1 MKKNEFATFIVYLA
15 MFGIALAVGFAA
27 IKPIITD
34 HMSSLPMHPALI
46 MVLGLI
52 VGVLVNAIALELCH
66 VLGAKL
72 GKYRVLKVTVLGA
85 SFTRINGQRKFR
97 LSGFDGLTGETKV
110 VPEDVEKSS
119 LNAYIFFPI
128 LFLFLEF
135 IACMVGIVLCQ
146 NAEASEPSVAWA
158 RIFLITILTVG
169 GMIYFYDLFPAYL
182 ESTTDGFLLTLLN
195 KPANKV
201 AFNNLLLAQGAVL
214 EGKPLPETPVYSEL
228 TDFTASLNM
237 ISVYHHLSEG
247 QADKALEILEPMLS
261 EEAHI
266 SVGSVNYARTLKLT
280 ILLEAEDRTKG
291 KKFYEELDDQAK
303 KYIADVTNL
312 VALRAYLLI
321 ATFIEDSESEANYAI
336 DKAEKA
342 IKACNPD
349 YKDVEKSLL
358 QMDVDLTREVHP
370 SWDVYKLPWEKEE

>member
-34 HMSSLPMHPALI
+34 RMSSLPMHPALI

-52 VGVLVNAIALELCH
+52 VGVLINSIALELCH

-214 EGKPLPETPVYSEL
+214 EGKPLPETPVYTEL

-358 QMDVDLTREVHP
+358 QMDVDLAREIHP

>member
-34 HMSSLPMHPALI
+34 RMSSLPMHPALI

-52 VGVLVNAIALELCH
+52 VGVLINAIALELCH

-214 EGKPLPETPVYSEL
+214 EGKPLPETPVYTEL

-247 QADKALEILEPMLS
+247 QADKALEIIEPMLS

-266 SVGSVNYARTLKLT
+266 SVGSANYARTLKLT

-358 QMDVDLTREVHP
+358 QMDVDLAREVHP
-370 SWDVYKLPWEKEE
+370 SWDVYKLPWEKE

>member
-85 SFTRINGQRKFR
+85 SFTHINGQRKFR

-135 IACMVGIVLCQ
+135 IACMVGIVICQ
-146 NAEASEPSVAWA
+146 NAEASEPSVAWV

-214 EGKPLPETPVYSEL
+214 EGKPLPETPVYTEL

-247 QADKALEILEPMLS
+247 QADKALEIIEPMLS

-280 ILLEAEDRTKG
+280 ILLEAEDHTKG
-291 KKFYEELDDQAK
+291 KKFYEELDDNAK

-358 QMDVDLTREVHP
+358 QMDVDLAREVHP
-370 SWDVYKLPWEKEE
+370 SWDVYKLPWEKE

>member
-34 HMSSLPMHPALI
+34 RMSSLPMHPALI

-52 VGVLVNAIALELCH
+52 VGVLINAIALELCH

-214 EGKPLPETPVYSEL
+214 EGKPLPETPVYTEL

-247 QADKALEILEPMLS
+247 QADKALEIIEPMLS

-280 ILLEAEDRTKG
+280 ILLEAEDRSKG
-291 KKFYEELDDQAK
+291 KKFYEELDDNAK
-303 KYIADVTNL
+303 KYIADITNL

-358 QMDVDLTREVHP
+358 QMDVDLAREVHP
-370 SWDVYKLPWEKEE
+370 SWDVYKLPWEKE

>member
-34 HMSSLPMHPALI
+34 RMSSLPMHPALI

-52 VGVLVNAIALELCH
+52 VGVLINAIALELCH

-85 SFTRINGQRKFR
+85 SFTRINGQKKFR

-182 ESTTDGFLLTLLN
+182 ESTTDGVLLTLLN

-214 EGKPLPETPVYSEL
+214 EGKPLPETPVYTEL

-247 QADKALEILEPMLS
+247 QADKALEIIEPMLS

-358 QMDVDLTREVHP
+358 QMDVDLAREVHP
-370 SWDVYKLPWEKEE
+370 SWDVYKLPWEKE

>member
-34 HMSSLPMHPALI
+34 RMSSLPMHPALI

-146 NAEASEPSVAWA
+146 NTEASEPSVAWA

-214 EGKPLPETPVYSEL
+214 EGKPLPETPVYTEL

-266 SVGSVNYARTLKLT
+266 SAASVNYARTLKLT

-358 QMDVDLTREVHP
+358 QMDVDLAREVHP
-370 SWDVYKLPWEKEE
+370 SWDVYKLPWEKE

>member
-34 HMSSLPMHPALI
+34 RMSSLPMHPALI

-214 EGKPLPETPVYSEL
+214 EGKPLPETPVYTEL

-266 SVGSVNYARTLKLT
+266 SAASVNYARTLKLT

-358 QMDVDLTREVHP
+358 QMDVDLAREVHP
-370 SWDVYKLPWEKEE
+370 SWDVYKLPWEKE